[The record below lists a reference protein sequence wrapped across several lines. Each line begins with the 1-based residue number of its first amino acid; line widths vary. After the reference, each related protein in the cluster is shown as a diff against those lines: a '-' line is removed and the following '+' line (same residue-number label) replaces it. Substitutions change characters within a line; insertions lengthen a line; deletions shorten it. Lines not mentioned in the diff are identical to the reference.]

1 MLEYKSRNHQT
12 YCSRK
17 KVSSRAL
24 GHHAIYS
31 EFYHDWDLRNKQRLG
46 ETETRGDKCWQGQ
59 LTMGNAKAHHG
70 SGAVTRKVHNVT
82 VFVQIN
88 PKCARNFLKLTYPLI
103 SNIRFW
109 VQQQC
114 KGEPPD
120 ALVQV
125 AYSLVLTFSRVVGGT
140 VQNTDPSLVSFN
152 SSTAVT
158 VGLATPTR
166 RRVPSIE
173 YMLHQQWR

>member
-1 MLEYKSRNHQT
+1 MLGYISRNHQT
-12 YCSRK
+12 YCSGK

-46 ETETRGDKCWQGQ
+46 ETETRGDKCWQ
-59 LTMGNAKAHHG
+59 
-70 SGAVTRKVHNVT
+70 VTRKVHNVT

-88 PKCARNFLKLTYPLI
+88 PKFARNFPKPTYSLI

-114 KGEPPD
+114 NGEPPD
-120 ALVQV
+120 ALLQV

-158 VGLATPTR
+158 VGLA
-166 RRVPSIE
+166 VPSIE

>member
-70 SGAVTRKVHNVT
+70 SGAELDSTE
-82 VFVQIN
+82 QILHD
-88 PKCARNFLKLTYPLI
+88 R
-103 SNIRFW
+103 
-109 VQQQC
+109 
-114 KGEPPD
+114 D
-120 ALVQV
+120 D
-125 AYSLVLTFSRVVGGT
+125 SLVVAFGCSSSVKE
-140 VQNTDPSLVSFN
+140 SLQ
-152 SSTAVT
+152 T
-158 VGLATPTR
+158 LWCKLHTR
-166 RRVPSIE
+166 
-173 YMLHQQWR
+173 WF